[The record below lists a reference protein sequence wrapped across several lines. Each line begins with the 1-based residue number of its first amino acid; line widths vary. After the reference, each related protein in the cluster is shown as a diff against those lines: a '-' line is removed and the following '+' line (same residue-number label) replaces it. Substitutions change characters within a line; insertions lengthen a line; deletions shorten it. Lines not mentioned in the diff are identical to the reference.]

1 MRGIENLPEDVVRVR
16 RYVGGGGAADENSEI
31 GIRVIRRGDR
41 TLLTNEASQNINL
54 PQIEA
59 TGGSE
64 KMDLY
69 FAQKNNRTT
78 YNNFLKEQRHKR

>member
-1 MRGIENLPEDVVRVR
+1 MRGIESLPEDVVRVK
-16 RYVGGGGAADENSEI
+16 RYVGGDENSEI

-41 TLLTNEASQNINL
+41 TILTNDASQNINL